1 MSFHKLKK
9 WLNIKDNIKI
19 FNRPQRGIYSTEN
32 IKKGAIIIKIKSKF
46 LIEYNKIY
54 KTYPIED
61 IEETN
66 SLVAYF
72 LVIENNKKDSFWK
85 EYIDSLPNN
94 LDEFLYYWNDKK
106 INLLKNTS
114 MTTED
119 FYSLDNHLE
128 CLVNDYEVINFYNKE
143 NNILNINDDDFFNEY
158 IRMIILVGSRI
169 FGYKKDNKDES
180 GIVPYVDIINH
191 SIKSNTTWYYYDNK
205 KSFILEAIKNIPK
218 GEEIVDD
225 YGDKNNIDFLL
236 YYGFTLKDNENPILR
251 IKLKNDKIEFN
262 KNNYHEMINN
272 NNKDELLKKIMKIYK
287 IHKKNI
293 SKNIDQNIINIYNDE
308 IIIINKILQTL

>member
-119 FYSLDNHLE
+119 FYSLDNH
-128 CLVNDYEVINFYNKE
+128 
-143 NNILNINDDDFFNEY
+143 
-158 IRMIILVGSRI
+158 
-169 FGYKKDNKDES
+169 
-180 GIVPYVDIINH
+180 
-191 SIKSNTTWYYYDNK
+191 
-205 KSFILEAIKNIPK
+205 
-218 GEEIVDD
+218 
-225 YGDKNNIDFLL
+225 
-236 YYGFTLKDNENPILR
+236 
-251 IKLKNDKIEFN
+251 
-262 KNNYHEMINN
+262 
-272 NNKDELLKKIMKIYK
+272 
-287 IHKKNI
+287 
-293 SKNIDQNIINIYNDE
+293 
-308 IIIINKILQTL
+308 